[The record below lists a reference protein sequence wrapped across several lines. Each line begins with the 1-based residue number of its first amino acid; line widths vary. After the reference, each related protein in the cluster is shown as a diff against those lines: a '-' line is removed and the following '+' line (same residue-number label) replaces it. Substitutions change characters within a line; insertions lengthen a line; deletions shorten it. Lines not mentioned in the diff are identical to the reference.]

1 MKAPLSWLEELVDLP
16 EGLSPDEIAQAF
28 VNVGFEVESI
38 DKQGL
43 DLKGPLVIGRVLDIE
58 ELSGHKKP
66 IRYVNLDCGEPT
78 SRYVICGARNFVA
91 GDLVVVALPG
101 AILPGGF
108 TISSRET
115 YGRLS
120 DGMICSAKELGMG
133 EDHSGIIVLEPDST
147 MVGSDAMELLQLKD
161 VIFDIAVNPDRG
173 YAMSMRGLA
182 RELAGSFNSP
192 FRDPAIVNAS
202 PSDAE
207 LSVNGGVPV
216 EIVEGAS
223 EIYLRTVETVNVAAP
238 TPLWMK
244 RRIEKCGMRSI
255 SLPVDI
261 TNYVMLELGQPLH
274 AFDADHIAS
283 KIVVRYAEKSEQL
296 RTLDGQDRILQDE
309 DLVIADGEKVLALAG
324 TMGGE
329 LGEVSSTTSRICI
342 EAAHFLPIAV
352 AKNARSHRLSTEA
365 SRRFER
371 DVDPALPEIASQRAA
386 HLLIEHA
393 NAKPVGTSREGKK
406 ATERK
411 LEVDLDQLNRILG
424 RQYSTEEMQ
433 SMIERIGAR
442 STHQG
447 KLFTV
452 EVPTW
457 RPDLMVAADFAE
469 ELARIHGYD
478 LIPLRLPTGQPLLSE
493 DGQMQIGE
501 SQSRRRRR
509 AVVDFLAARGFAE
522 TQNYPFTSQEFIDQ
536 LGFLGARARAFRIAN
551 PLSEEFPVLRTHL
564 LQTLLPTAVRNLNRG
579 NGNLALFEIG
589 RIFRAPERVAHTS
602 ILPTGDRPS
611 DEEVKDLFAAVPEQ
625 PIMVAGVIA
634 GEFENPS
641 WRNDGRSVTW
651 EDAVTMATDLVSL
664 LGSEPTIAS
673 SDFAPWHPGRCAEV
687 RVGDVVVA
695 HAGELHPRVVEQ
707 LSLPPRSIAFA
718 LLLDLLPV
726 APIVKPGKLATM
738 PPAIQDLALVVDEE
752 VSAERVKAALI
763 SGAGELLE
771 RIDLFDRYDKFAP
784 GKISLAFTITLRAS
798 DRTLTSEEI
807 AEIRKRAV
815 ASAQAATGAIL
826 RS

>member
-1 MKAPLSWLEELVDLP
+1 MKAPLSWIEDLVDLP
-16 EGLSPDEIAQAF
+16 EGLSPDDIAQAF

-38 DKQGL
+38 DSEGL
-43 DLKGPLVIGRVLDIE
+43 DLKGPLVVGRVLDIE

-78 SRYVICGARNFVA
+78 SRYVICGARNFDV

-101 AILPGGF
+101 ALLPGGF
-108 TISSRET
+108 AIGSRET
-115 YGRLS
+115 YGRIS

-133 EDHSGIIVLEPDST
+133 DDHSGIIVLEPDST
-147 MVGSDAMELLQLKD
+147 TVGTDAVALLQLKD

-173 YAMSMRGLA
+173 YAMSLRGLA
-182 RELAGSFNSP
+182 RELAGSLAVP
-192 FRDPAIVNAS
+192 FKDPASIDESSHDTAIS
-202 PSDAE
+202 KK
-207 LSVNGGVPV
+207 GGVPV
-216 EIVEGAS
+216 EIIGGAS
-223 EIYLRTVETVNVAAP
+223 EIYLRTVAEVNVTAV
-238 TPLWMK
+238 TPLWMR

-274 AFDADHIAS
+274 AFDADLIAS
-283 KIVVRYAEKSEQL
+283 KLVVRYAGKSETL
-296 RTLDGQDRILQDE
+296 RTLDGQDRTLHEENLI
-309 DLVIADGEKVLALAG
+309 IADGEKVLALAG

-329 LGEVSSTTSRICI
+329 LGEVSSTTTSISI
-342 EAAHFLPIAV
+342 EAAHFIPDAI

-371 DVDPALPEIASQRAA
+371 SVDPSLPEIASKRAID
-386 HLLIEHA
+386 LLIEYA
-393 NAKPVGTSREGKK
+393 KAKPLGTSRDGQKSVQREV
-406 ATERK
+406 EVN
-411 LEVDLDQLNRILG
+411 LEQLNGILG
-424 RQYSTEEMQ
+424 RDYSIEEMK
-433 SMIERIGAR
+433 SMIDRIGAR
-442 STHQG
+442 STNQG
-447 KLFTV
+447 SLFTV

-457 RPDLMVAADFAE
+457 RPDLIVAADFAE

-478 LIPLRLPTGQPLLSE
+478 LIPLRLPTGRLSLSQ
-493 DGQMQIGE
+493 DGKMQMGE
-501 SQSRRRRR
+501 TSSRRRRR
-509 AVVDFLAARGFAE
+509 LIVDYLAARGFAE

-536 LGFLGARARAFRIAN
+536 LGFQGARARSFRVAN

-579 NGNLALFEIG
+579 TGNLALFEIG
-589 RIFRAPERVAHTS
+589 RIFRAPESVALTK
-602 ILPTGDRPS
+602 ILQTGSRPS
-611 DEEVKDLFAAVPEQ
+611 DQEVTELFAAVPDQ

-634 GEFENPS
+634 GEFENAS
-641 WRNDGRSVTW
+641 WRNDARSVTW
-651 EDAVTMATDLVSL
+651 EDAVAMATDLVSL
-664 LGSEPTIAS
+664 LGSEPTIGS

-718 LLLDLLPV
+718 LLVDLLPV
-726 APIVKPGKLATM
+726 APIVRPGKLATM

-752 VSAERVKAALI
+752 VSAERVKTALI
-763 SGAGELLE
+763 DGAGELLE
-771 RIDLFDRYDKFAP
+771 RIELFDRYDQVAP
-784 GKISLAFTITLRAS
+784 GKISLAYTITLRAS

-807 AEIRKRAV
+807 AEIRERAV
-815 ASAQAATGAIL
+815 ASAHAATGAVL

>member
-1 MKAPLSWLEELVDLP
+1 MKAPLSWLEDLVELP
-16 EGLSPDEIAQAF
+16 EGLSPEDIAQAF

-38 DKQGL
+38 DREGL
-43 DLKGPLVIGRVLDIE
+43 ELKGPLVVGRVLDIE

-78 SRYVICGARNFVA
+78 SRYVICGAQNFVV

-101 AILPGGF
+101 ALLPGGF
-108 TISSRET
+108 SISSRET
-115 YGRLS
+115 YGKIS

-133 EDHSGIIVLEPDST
+133 EDHSGIIVLEPEST
-147 MVGSDAMELLQLKD
+147 MVGADAIELLQLID

-173 YAMSMRGLA
+173 YAMSLRGLA
-182 RELAGSFNSP
+182 RELAGSLDTLFK
-192 FRDPAIVNAS
+192 DPAIIDETAF
-202 PSDAE
+202 DAVISSE
-207 LSVNGGVPV
+207 SGVPA
-216 EIVEGAS
+216 EIIDGAS
-223 EIYLRTVETVNVAAP
+223 EIYLRTVEAVNVVAP
-238 TPLWMK
+238 TPLWMR

-274 AFDADHIAS
+274 AFDADHITS
-283 KIVVRYAEKSEQL
+283 KLVVRYATESEQL
-296 RTLDGQDRILQDE
+296 RTLDGQDRALQGDN
-309 DLVIADGEKVLALAG
+309 LVIADSEKVLALAG

-329 LGEVSSTTSRICI
+329 LGEVNSATTRICI
-342 EAAHFLPIAV
+342 EAAHFMPLAI
-352 AKNARSHRLSTEA
+352 AKNARAHRLSTEA

-371 DVDPALPEIASQRAA
+371 NVDPSLPEIASKRATD
-386 HLLIEHA
+386 LLVEYA
-393 NAKPVGTSREGKK
+393 KAKPLGTSHDGKK
-406 ATERK
+406 TVERQV
-411 LEVDLDQLNRILG
+411 EVDLAKLNGILG
-424 RQYSTEEMQ
+424 RQYSIEEMK
-433 SMIERIGAR
+433 SMIDRIGAR
-442 STHQG
+442 STNLGNH
-447 KLFTV
+447 FTV

-457 RPDLMVAADFAE
+457 RPDLMVVADFAE

-478 LIPLRLPTGQPLLSE
+478 LIPLRLPTGQPSLSQ
-493 DGQMQIGE
+493 DGKMQIGE

-509 AVVDFLAARGFAE
+509 VVVDYLAARGFAE

-536 LGFLGARARAFRIAN
+536 LGFQGVRARTFRIAN

-579 NGNLALFEIG
+579 TGNLALFEIG
-589 RIFRAPERVAHTS
+589 RIFRAPESVALTS
-602 ILPTGDRPS
+602 ILQTGSRPS
-611 DEEVKDLFAAVPEQ
+611 DQEVSELFAAVPDQ

-634 GEFENPS
+634 GEFEKAS
-641 WRNDGRSVTW
+641 WRNDGRSATW
-651 EDAVTMATDLVSL
+651 EDAVAMAADLVSL

-687 RVGDVVVA
+687 RAGDVVVA

-718 LLLDLLPV
+718 LLLDLLPL

-771 RIDLFDRYDKFAP
+771 RIELFDRYDQIAP

-807 AEIRKRAV
+807 AEIRNRAV
-815 ASAQAATGAIL
+815 AAAHAATGAIL